1 MTINPTLNMTSMLQ
15 SYRQLNAAKQ
25 ESKDEEIAF
34 DSVDTDNATQS
45 QSMGLYGMIA
55 EMEQAWLEDSKLSFT
70 TALESLRM
78 DDRLSN
84 YFGYDKESFR
94 DSYGILSA
102 DEINAKKH
110 DFLQQNPRY
119 ADAMN
124 YRLDRIDNGDSADLG
139 FQLPPQISII
149 PFLTDENISPID
161 KGYSR
166 SDFNTAAQTIEKM
179 LDNVLKEQFKQ
190 DPDSKETN
198 VLLLLKAKL
207 QAMPEII
214 EQIRGNAVDYTR
226 KAIEQNNEKA
236 FASAIYTADLEVTSE
251 LQIFHDIGVR
261 LRQYLSP
268 EQQEQ
273 FAELEDVIVNYYQ
286 NNWNKSFA
294 FKGFDP
300 MAQSA
305 LSEAARTLGE
315 NLKKLA
321 VEDGLETLLELGE
334 ENQAAEAKIVDEEIS
349 RETLLARA
357 KKKAGSDSLLQKL
370 LNSKTGQQA
379 SAEAS
384 A

>member
-1 MTINPTLNMTSMLQ
+1 MTINPTLNTTSILQ

-34 DSVDTDNATQS
+34 DSMDTNNVTQS
-45 QSMGLYGMIA
+45 QSMGLHGMIA

-70 TALESLRM
+70 AALESLRM

-94 DSYGILSA
+94 DSYGILRA
-102 DEINAKKH
+102 DEISAKKAT
-110 DFLQQNPRY
+110 FLQQNPRY
-119 ADAMN
+119 AEAMN
-124 YRLDRIDNGDSADLG
+124 YRFDVSSNGESVNSG

-149 PFLTDENISPID
+149 PFLTDKNISPID

-236 FASAIYTADLEVTSE
+236 FALAIYTADLEVTSE

-300 MAQSA
+300 MTQSA

-321 VEDGLETLLELGE
+321 VEDGLETLLGLGE
-334 ENQAAEAKIVDEEIS
+334 ENQAADAKIVEEEIS

-384 A
+384 T

>member
-1 MTINPTLNMTSMLQ
+1 MTIHQTLNTTSMLQ
-15 SYRQLNAAKQ
+15 SYRQLQAQQ
-25 ESKDEEIAF
+25 EPKDDEIAF
-34 DSVDTDNATQS
+34 DSVETDNTTQA
-45 QSMGLYGMIA
+45 QSRGLYSMVA

-70 TALESLRM
+70 AALESLRIGNN
-78 DDRLSN
+78 LSD

-102 DEINAKKH
+102 DEINTKKR

-139 FQLPPQISII
+139 FQLPPQISVI

-166 SDFNTAAQTIEKM
+166 SDFNTAAQTIENM
-179 LDNVLKEQFKQ
+179 LDNVLKEQFEQ

-207 QAMPEII
+207 RAMPEII

-226 KAIEQNNEKA
+226 KAIEQDIGEA
-236 FASAIYTADLEVTSE
+236 FASAIYTADSEVASE

-300 MAQSA
+300 IAQSA
-305 LSEAARTLGE
+305 LSEAARTLSE
-315 NLKKLA
+315 TSKSLRLKMVWKHCS
-321 VEDGLETLLELGE
+321 GLERRITQPMQRLSRRKSLAKPCWLG
-334 ENQAAEAKIVDEEIS
+334 QRKKRAAI
-349 RETLLARA
+349 RC
-357 KKKAGSDSLLQKL
+357 
-370 LNSKTGQQA
+370 SK
-379 SAEAS
+379 SC
-384 A
+384 